1 MLNFNSFN
9 VLIFDCYGTLIDWES
24 GIIDALIP
32 VLAQN
37 SISVEDNELLKLYA
51 DFESEAESSEYV
63 NYKEI
68 LKTVALE
75 FASHFNF
82 ELKLKSEYFISE
94 SIKNWVPFPDTVNAL
109 HALQRKYKL
118 AILSNIDNDLFSYS
132 AAMLEVDFDYVF
144 TAEDIGSYKPT
155 QRNFDYAVSKIGLP
169 KENLLHV
176 AQSLYHDVAVAKSL
190 NISTVWVNRRK
201 NITGSG
207 ATPEMA
213 VIPDL
218 EVPDL
223 ESLVKLIGD

>member
-1 MLNFNSFN
+1 LHDFKSFD

-51 DFESEAESSEYV
+51 DFESEAESGEYV

-68 LKTVALE
+68 LKSVALE
-75 FASHFNF
+75 IALHFNF
-82 ELKLKSEYFISE
+82 ELKPKSEYFISE

-132 AAMLEVDFDYVF
+132 AARLEVDFDYVF
-144 TAEDIGSYKPT
+144 TAEDIGSYKPAR
-155 QRNFDYAVSKIGLP
+155 RNFEYAVSKIGLP
-169 KENLLHV
+169 KKNLLHV
-176 AQSLYHDVAVAKSL
+176 AQSLYHDVAVAKLL

-201 NITGSG
+201 NIPGSG

>member
-24 GIIDALIP
+24 GIIDALKP
-32 VLAQN
+32 ALAQN
-37 SISVEDNELLKLYA
+37 GISVEDNELLELYA
-51 DFESEAESSEYV
+51 EFESEAESSEYV

-75 FASHFNF
+75 FALHFNF
-82 ELKLKSEYFISE
+82 ELKRESEYFISE
-94 SIKNWVPFPDTVNAL
+94 SIKNWVPFLDTVYAL
-109 HALQRKYKL
+109 NALQRKYKL
-118 AILSNIDNDLFSYS
+118 AILSNIDNDLFIFS
-132 AAMLEVDFDYVF
+132 AARLGVDFDYVF
-144 TAEDIGSYKPT
+144 TAEDIKSYKPA

-201 NITGSG
+201 DIPGSG
-207 ATPEMA
+207 ATPETA

-223 ESLVKLIGD
+223 ESLVKLIWD

>member
-24 GIIDALIP
+24 GIIDALKP
-32 VLAQN
+32 ALAQN
-37 SISVEDNELLKLYA
+37 GISVEDNELLELYA
-51 DFESEAESSEYV
+51 EFESEAESSKYV

-75 FASHFNF
+75 FALHFNF
-82 ELKLKSEYFISE
+82 ELKRESEYFISE

-109 HALQRKYKL
+109 NELQRKYKL
-118 AILSNIDNDLFSYS
+118 AILSNIDNDLFSFS
-132 AAMLEVDFDYVF
+132 AARLGVDFDYVF
-144 TAEDIGSYKPT
+144 TAEDIKSYKPA

-201 NITGSG
+201 DTPGSG
-207 ATPEMA
+207 ATPETA

-223 ESLVKLIGD
+223 ESLVKLIWN